1 MNRSRRSVEHILVRQ
16 DDIMTAAEDIS
27 EGLYLKLVDHV
38 SNLLKALAREVD
50 DPALASAQAEAQSKL
65 QIIEQALTKAIKEL
79 KDNAEHKT
87 FTVAFYGETN
97 AGKSTLIETLRILLK
112 ETTKREQR
120 QRFIALQQQSGL
132 SEKALQALEAEIET
146 LGHRLA
152 ETKNET
158 VAADTRHEQRQVE
171 QQLQEETLRLRVE
184 EQKRSAGLIQRILN
198 LLRKLPEEIALVQLQ
213 AGGFVLPVQRES
225 ELTKLRQQ
233 GETLES
239 QLSQTRQR
247 YATALES
254 LQQLAAFEDGSIIGD
269 GRADFTRQTQAYVF
283 ESQGQHFQLL
293 DVPGIEGDETKVSEQ
308 INKAVKRAHAVF
320 YVTSKAAPPQT
331 GDMGRPGTLEKIKAQ
346 LGAQTEVWTLY
357 NKRITNPMA
366 LQKPTLI
373 SLDEQ
378 ASLNDLDQIMRK
390 QLGEHYQRSMTL
402 CALPAFYAAADCLM
416 PRSTT
421 ASSRKKFLD
430 AIEPDL
436 LLEKS
441 GVKQFYKHLT
451 QDLVTDVKAKIR
463 RSNMNKVQ
471 LAITDVC
478 SEVKTI
484 QTTQFAPLA
493 KKLNE
498 EAENASH
505 QLRIAFKSL
514 NSRLS
519 NAGEQAIGEFED
531 SVRNRVYERIDDNIS
546 NDDFKAVL
554 ERVFTSEQSALQE
567 KLPGTL
573 DKQLDL
579 FKKNVSEI
587 VERFESHA
595 KDLLAGY
602 SQIGKA
608 RLAGDFSL
616 NVNIDNGINAV
627 GLLAT
632 LAGGAALIWN
642 PVGWVLMTL
651 GAVTLLISLAKALWS
666 FFDDDYKKGQQREY
680 QFF

>member
-680 QFF
+680 QF